1 MNTNEFGNVSE
12 VEDENQSESSS
23 EEDPRNKL
31 RQSKVPKS
39 KTYSIGYLTKK
50 IWANKIYS
58 DDFDIDKAAEEKP
71 KRPFPSIAANQAI
84 MEDIEYSELENPYF
98 SDNSSASQLSTKL
111 RAFSRE
117 LAKV

>member
-1 MNTNEFGNVSE
+1 M
-12 VEDENQSESSS
+12 
-23 EEDPRNKL
+23 
-31 RQSKVPKS
+31 PKS

-58 DDFDIDKAAEEKP
+58 DDFDIDKAAEETQN
-71 KRPFPSIAANQAI
+71 KRLFPSIAANQAI

-117 LAKV
+117 LAKVQDKSDNDSSRVSRHSVSGQVNKGAKITNYH